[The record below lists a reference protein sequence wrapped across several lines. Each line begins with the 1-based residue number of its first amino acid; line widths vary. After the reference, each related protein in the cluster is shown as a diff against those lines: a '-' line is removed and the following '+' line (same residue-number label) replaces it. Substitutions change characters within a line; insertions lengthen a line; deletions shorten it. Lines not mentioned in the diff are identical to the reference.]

1 MAEIWY
7 SKFKSTGRN
16 ISKRERAVEV
26 SLLASQKYHTITVLP
41 NHNLHWI
48 LALTF
53 SFPMLAYSLFN
64 STRVRTLF
72 QNHSKYSSTF
82 TLNVYLNYP
91 FRDTYIILIYV
102 LLFHIYILHTYHKHV
117 TQHITHIAHI
127 VTIRS
132 SISNLGNNSLF
143 ETKF

>member
-16 ISKRERAVEV
+16 ISKRERERAVEV

-53 SFPMLAYSLFN
+53 SFPMFAYSLFN

-91 FRDTYIILIYV
+91 FRDTYIIHIYV
-102 LLFHIYILHTYHKHV
+102 LLFHIYIYT
-117 TQHITHIAHI
+117 AHI
-127 VTIRS
+127 S
-132 SISNLGNNSLF
+132 
-143 ETKF
+143 